1 MWIELKEG
9 LEGKLGRLAQDVF
22 AVPAGFYQTTHW
34 SLFSSKTDIMMFDS
48 IFMTREALNRDD
60 SILKRYWVF
69 FVPKAGFVG
78 IAKSDARVSVPK
90 VYRGLVNT

>member
-1 MWIELKEG
+1 MWIELKEPVEVS
-9 LEGKLGRLAQDVF
+9 LDWLRQDQFKLA
-22 AVPAGFYQTTHW
+22 AGYYQTTHQ
-34 SLFSSKTDIMMFDS
+34 SLISTKTDILM
-48 IFMTREALNRDD
+48 ITRSMVSKESLNRDD